1 MKSQQR
7 IRWDET
13 PFGKGRSESETPFWR
28 RAESQARKESC
39 SETVEGEEEW
49 GEEDEESGCEWDF
62 QEAVAGHEVGFHTAV
77 EPCQRGS
84 CLACAAGAGWAG
96 AARSVRGCGCVAVGE
111 PGQARA
117 RQGRR
122 GRAAAATSRR
132 MIILWSPQK
141 SKVMCVC

>member
-1 MKSQQR
+1 MKHLLGRGCQR
-7 IRWDET
+7 LKCPLGEGQKT
-13 PFGKGRSESETPFWR
+13 KLER
-28 RAESQARKESC
+28 RAARRLDGK
-39 SETVEGEEEW
+39 EEW
-49 GEEDEESGCEWDF
+49 GDKGEESGCEWDC
-62 QEAVAGHEVGFHTAV
+62 QEAEAGHEVGLRAAV

-84 CLACAAGAGWAG
+84 RLACAAGTGWAG
-96 AARSVRGCGCVAVGE
+96 AARSVRGCGCVVAGE

-122 GRAAAATSRR
+122 GRVAAATSRR

>member
-1 MKSQQR
+1 MKHLLGRGGQSLKH
-7 IRWDET
+7 
-13 PFGKGRSESETPFWR
+13 PFGEGQKAKLER
-28 RAESQARKESC
+28 RAAWRLSRGG
-39 SETVEGEEEW
+39 EGC

-62 QEAVAGHEVGFHTAV
+62 QEAAAGHEVGFHRAV

-96 AARSVRGCGCVAVGE
+96 AASSVRGCGCVAVGE

-117 RQGRR
+117 RRGRR

>member
-1 MKSQQR
+1 MNSQRR

-13 PFGKGRSESETPFWR
+13 PFGKGKSETEIPFWR
-28 RAESQARKESC
+28 RAESQARRGSC

-49 GEEDEESGCEWDF
+49 GEEGEESGCEWDC
-62 QEAVAGHEVGFHTAV
+62 QEAEAGHEVGLRVAV
-77 EPCQRGS
+77 EPCQCGS
-84 CLACAAGAGWAG
+84 RLACAAGAGWAG
-96 AARSVRGCGCVAVGE
+96 AARSVRGCGCVAAGE

-117 RQGRR
+117 RRGRR
-122 GRAAAATSRR
+122 GREAAATSRR